1 MSTLLNRRAE
11 LAARLSTMTG
21 SQLYN
26 EMSIKATQKITPLL
40 AEGNVRL
47 QYGQHTAS
55 RVKACN

>member
-1 MSTLLNRRAE
+1 MHNEVLNRRAE

-26 EMSIKATQKITPLL
+26 EMNIKATQKITSVL

-47 QYGQHTAS
+47 QYAQHSTAK
-55 RVKACN
+55 VKA